1 MRVLVSQRFQDK
13 LERPESL
20 VRFSFSNIVKVV
32 GHLTLNELTRSQ
44 QVQQIR
50 GVAEDIYVVR
60 VDGFRVFFTLQNDA
74 FVLLDAEF
82 A

>member
-1 MRVLVSQRFQDK
+1 MKVLVSQRFQDK
-13 LERPESL
+13 LGRPETL
-20 VRFSFSNIVKVV
+20 VRFSFEKIIEVV
-32 GHLTLNELTRSQ
+32 ERLTVNDLARSR

-50 GVAEDIYVVR
+50 GVNEEIYVVR
-60 VDGFRVFFTLQNDA
+60 VDGFRVFFTRQNDA